1 MNKNKVTS
9 SQFFICLFLCN
20 MFAVFGLFKDM
31 ADKNPFWFNILTA
44 VLGILLFILACVPSL
59 IISGKTEKSLPQLL
73 SMGTKSGE
81 IIIKGFYIMCFTVFI
96 SVIINKYAEFMKA
109 QINSDL
115 TIAVVIAVFTALGG
129 FCCYQGI
136 QPLFRTAV
144 IVVVFVI
151 ISLCFVFFGL
161 LPSIN
166 YVPFSFTAED
176 FTGFISNSGEFLI
189 YSLIPVSAFAVFFD
203 SVKGNIKSGLFFCAL
218 CAYVLFFAVSFFI
231 DFVLGEYARIL
242 PFPSYTI
249 SKVSRIS
256 MLKGGDGLLFGAI
269 TASVFL
275 FVYLFFSCS
284 SKVLEKYHSKAMSA
298 ALSALVFILS
308 IIMLYVPAVY
318 NFLSSPVLIFFLTS
332 VSAVIIPLSVYA
344 IRKKEGEI

>member
-1 MNKNKVTS
+1 MNKNKVAC

-20 MFAVFGLFKDM
+20 LFTIFGLFKDQ

-44 VLGILLFILACVPSL
+44 VFGVIFFILACVPSL
-59 IISGKTEKSLPQLL
+59 VISRKTEKSLPQLL
-73 SMGTKSGE
+73 SMGTKTGE
-81 IIIKGFYIMCFTVFI
+81 IIIKGFYIVCFAVFI
-96 SVIINKYAEFMKA
+96 SVVINKYAEFMKA

-115 TIAVVIAVFTALGG
+115 TIAVVIAVFTVLGG
-129 FCCYQGI
+129 FCCYQGV

-161 LPSIN
+161 LSSIN
-166 YVPFSFTAED
+166 YVPFSYTAQD
-176 FTGFISNSGEFLI
+176 FPNFISNSGEFLI
-189 YSLIPVSAFAVFFD
+189 FSLIPVSAFAVFYD
-203 SVKGNIKSGLFFCAL
+203 CIKGNKKSGLFFCAL
-218 CAYVLFFAVSFFI
+218 CAYAIFAAVSFFI

-242 PFPSYTI
+242 PYPSYTI
-249 SKVSRIS
+249 SKISRIS
-256 MLKGGDGLLFGAI
+256 MLKGGDGLLFGSI

-275 FVYLFFSCS
+275 FVYLFFACS

-298 ALSALVFILS
+298 ALSSIVFILS
-308 IIMLYVPAVY
+308 TIMLYVPAVY
-318 NFLSSPVLIFFLTS
+318 NFLSSPVLIFLLTS
-332 VSAVIIPLSVYA
+332 VSSVIIPLSVYA